1 MPTITLSTSE
11 ILFLIFFFS
20 ILILTLGILGAFAL
34 AVKSGF
40 RENLHAV
47 FCLAENAV
55 GPKAQRPDDVVVMYS
70 GKTVEVNNTD
80 AEGRLVLGD
89 GVAFAK
95 KDLKVSL
102 SFLPLAFSYILSV
115 FFFNW
120 RLDITCC

>member
-1 MPTITLSTSE
+1 MSSE
-11 ILFLIFFFS
+11 EEDLRALEEFLRMNVTCSFLFCS
-20 ILILTLGILGAFAL
+20 QKGILGAFAL

-55 GPKAQRPDDVVVMYS
+55 GPKAQRPDDVVTMYS
-70 GKTVEVNNTD
+70 GRTVEVNNTD

-95 KDLKVSL
+95 NDLKVG
-102 SFLPLAFSYILSV
+102 FIFV
-115 FFFNW
+115 
-120 RLDITCC
+120 

>member
-1 MPTITLSTSE
+1 MK
-11 ILFLIFFFS
+11 
-20 ILILTLGILGAFAL
+20 A
-34 AVKSGF
+34 GF

-55 GPKAQRPDDVVVMYS
+55 GPKAQRPDDVVTMYS

-95 KDLKVSL
+95 KDLQVCLLDCMRMVVVVVVVIGLVVVVVYRLIVMLLSL
-102 SFLPLAFSYILSV
+102 G
-115 FFFNW
+115 
-120 RLDITCC
+120 